1 MAAPRLGRVQL
12 KIMQVLWQ
20 RGRANAREI
29 TEALGQTEPIAHST
43 VQTLLRKLEAKGA
56 VGHDVE
62 DRTFVF
68 YSLVQEDN
76 VRSGAVRDLV
86 DRVFDSSVAELVSYL
101 LQNERVPRKELDR
114 IRKLIDGQQKKEN

>member
-1 MAAPRLGRVQL
+1 MGGQCSGNHQRPSARQSRSPTARL
-12 KIMQVLWQ
+12 
-20 RGRANAREI
+20 
-29 TEALGQTEPIAHST
+29 
-43 VQTLLRKLEAKGA
+43 TLLRKLEAKGA